1 MPQPERTKRPRI
13 LVFAGSTRR
22 DSFNR
27 RLAAVAAGICRE
39 AGADATLLELADY
52 PLPLF
57 SQDLEAEEG
66 LPPNAVELKRLFQEH
81 DGLVIACP
89 EYNGSVTPLLKNTID
104 WISRQT
110 GDEPP
115 LVAYRDKTATLL
127 SASPGALG
135 GLRGLV
141 HVRAILSGIGVL
153 VLPAQVAVSR
163 AFEAFEKDGS
173 LADEAVAGRVRA
185 AILKLVDT
193 TSKLHA

>member
-1 MPQPERTKRPRI
+1 MPKI

-27 RLAAVAAGICRE
+27 KLAAVAAGMCRA
-39 AGADATLLELADY
+39 AGAETTLLELDNY

-57 SQDLEAEEG
+57 SQDLEADEG
-66 LPPNAVELKRLFQEH
+66 LPANAVELKRRFQEH

-89 EYNGSVTPLLKNTID
+89 EYNGSITPLLKNTID
-104 WISRQT
+104 WLSRRD

-115 LVAYRDKTATLL
+115 LVAYRGKTATLL

-135 GLRGLV
+135 GQRGLV
-141 HVRAILSGIGVL
+141 HVRAILAGIGVL

-163 AFEAFEKDGS
+163 AFEAFAEDGS
-173 LADEAVAGRVRA
+173 LADEAVAGRVRVA
-185 AILKLVDT
+185 VGELVSVA
-193 TSKLHA
+193 SKLHS

>member
-1 MPQPERTKRPRI
+1 MPSI

-27 RLAAVAAGICRE
+27 KLAAAAAGICRA
-39 AGADATLLELADY
+39 AGAEATLLELADY

-57 SQDLEAEEG
+57 SQDLESEQG
-66 LPPNAVELKRLFQEH
+66 LPDNAVELKRIFREH

-89 EYNGSVTPLLKNTID
+89 EYNGSITPLLKNTID
-104 WISRQT
+104 WISRRT
-110 GDEPP
+110 GNESP
-115 LVAYRDKTATLL
+115 LVAYRGKTAALL

-163 AFEAFEKDGS
+163 AFEAFAEDGS
-173 LADEAVAGRVRA
+173 LSDDAVAGRVRDA
-185 AILKLVDT
+185 LAELVNATAKLST
-193 TSKLHA
+193 

>member
-1 MPQPERTKRPRI
+1 MPRI

-27 RLAAVAAGICRE
+27 KLAALAAGMCRDL
-39 AGADATLLELADY
+39 GAEVTLLELADY

-66 LPPNAVELKRLFQEH
+66 LPANAVELKRLFGEN
-81 DGLVIACP
+81 DGLVLACP
-89 EYNGSVTPLLKNTID
+89 EYNGSLTPLLKNTID
-104 WISRQT
+104 WISRRT

-115 LVAYRDKTATLL
+115 LAAYRGKTAVLL

-153 VLPAQVAVSR
+153 VLPAQVTVSN
-163 AFEAFEKDGS
+163 AFKAYAEDGS
-173 LADEAVAGRVRA
+173 LIDDAVAGRVRTA
-185 AILKLVDT
+185 LAELVDT
-193 TSKLHA
+193 TDKLRA